1 MTPSNEDHSH
11 QSSAGHMHEPLLR
24 MLLVQ
29 CALRGESHAALAE
42 RLGVTPDRLGQ
53 WRRGEASMKGARRSV
68 HEAAARYLGIPTVAA
83 LMLAGLVGVTDF
95 VWPHEESTEV
105 RLERELQRMAQDPF
119 FGGLM
124 PSSLAS
130 APQDIRLLVAFLYRE
145 VREGAGASPGRG
157 WLDALRRLADSPYLE
172 HPAAPRHIADGRAL
186 F

>member
-1 MTPSNEDHSH
+1 MTPSNEDHSNE
-11 QSSAGHMHEPLLR
+11 STASHMHEPLLR

-68 HEAAARYLGIPTVAA
+68 HEAAARYLGVPTVVA
-83 LMLAGLVGVTDF
+83 LVLAGLVGVADF
-95 VWPHEESTEV
+95 VWPHEDSTEV

-124 PSSLAS
+124 PPSLVS

-145 VREGAGASPGRG
+145 ARDGPGASPGRD
-157 WLDALRRLADSPYLE
+157 WLDALRRLADSPHLQ
-172 HPAAPRHIADGRAL
+172 HSDAPRQIAEGRGL